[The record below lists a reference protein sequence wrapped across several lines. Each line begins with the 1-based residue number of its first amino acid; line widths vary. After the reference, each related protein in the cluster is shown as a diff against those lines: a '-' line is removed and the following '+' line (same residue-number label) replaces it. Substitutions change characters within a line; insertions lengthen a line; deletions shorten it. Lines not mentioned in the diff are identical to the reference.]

1 MAVARPNGYKIDF
14 VRNPI
19 SGSAAWFLFLS
30 LNSFL
35 NPFLKSKFMK
45 KNFINQHKPNIFLWS
60 KSQDRQLRQYLT
72 PPAWELS
79 FCQKF
84 KVTKVTKCHKTSIP
98 SLYVEIL
105 FHSGFTNVKIWET
118 SPSECQLFEFQ
129 SQVKIIIL
137 CLENNWLYS
146 QNTKWRKFCSLNF

>member
-19 SGSAAWFLFLS
+19 SGSAAWFFVIILKFIFKPIFEIKIHEKNS
-30 LNSFL
+30 LT
-35 NPFLKSKFMK
+35 PK
-45 KNFINQHKPNIFLWS
+45 KVYFRRPIFINQHIFLWS

-84 KVTKVTKCHKTSIP
+84 KVTKH
-98 SLYVEIL
+98 L
-105 FHSGFTNVKIWET
+105 FLRYMLKFYFIAVLQMSKFEKHHRLNVNFSSSK
-118 SPSECQLFEFQ
+118 
-129 SQVKIIIL
+129 VK
-137 CLENNWLYS
+137 W
-146 QNTKWRKFCSLNF
+146 K

>member
-19 SGSAAWFLFLS
+19 SGSAAWFFVLI
-30 LNSFL
+30 
-35 NPFLKSKFMK
+35 LKFIFKPIFEIK
-45 KNFINQHKPNIFLWS
+45 IHEKNFINQHIFLWS

-84 KVTKVTKCHKTSIP
+84 KVTKVTKCHKISIP

-137 CLENNWLYS
+137 CLENNWLYC